1 MVAKKKV
8 QNRLPRIPSFL
19 NRDKYIHSIL
29 FFLEKINNK
38 YLGKTKLMKL
48 LYFLDFG
55 YYEIHEE
62 SITNDKYVW
71 YPHGPVPSRA
81 DTILNYMEKKDLIER
96 KMVKFDN
103 RKQER
108 YLPVEKFR
116 ASIFT
121 AEELRSLEKIA
132 SFYEEYSTQ
141 EIEDEAHRDIPWL
154 LSKPPEGEKVG
165 RDYIDY
171 ELALYRHNS
180 LPSEEDEK
188 ETEALAKSRK
198 FRELIDKTIKEFKK
212 D

>member
-1 MVAKKKV
+1 MVKKKKIAKK
-8 QNRLPRIPSFL
+8 QIRIPSFL
-19 NRDKYIHSIL
+19 NRDKYIHCIL
-29 FFLEKINNK
+29 FFLEKINNA
-38 YLGKTKLMKL
+38 YLGKTKLVKL

-55 YYEIHEE
+55 FYENYGE

-71 YPHGPVPSRA
+71 YPHGPYPSRV
-81 DTILNYMEKKDLIER
+81 DTVLDYMERNKLMKRSTIEFGVR
-96 KMVKFDN
+96 
-103 RKQER
+103 RQER
-108 YLPVEKFR
+108 YMANEKFNR
-116 ASIFT
+116 SYFSS
-121 AEELRSLEKIA
+121 EEMQAIERIA
-132 SFYEEYSTQ
+132 IYFEDYSTQ